1 MQMFSL
7 IMLDSVIR
15 VNKKNYP
22 HILKE
27 LTLLGECKYTIKK
40 NKTENAINDDLNS
53 SSSDNES
60 DNGFNDSFVE
70 D

>member
-22 HILKE
+22 HIIKE
-27 LTLLGECKYTIKK
+27 LTLLEECKYTIKK
-40 NKTENAINDDLNS
+40 NKKENTINDDLNS

-60 DNGFNDSFVE
+60 DNGFNN
-70 D
+70 